1 MRRRSSSVAVFLRT
15 DTAFIVRFLR
25 ARKFDP
31 SAAFR
36 LYARYFEYRAH
47 HGALFRAFRATEPRL
62 KAALLDGFPCV
73 IGPPGGVGGAAGGD
87 GDGTTTTIIVL
98 FASNW
103 DQKVR
108 TRTPGALF
116 WQRRTCDTYESQ
128 TRKQNSSTKGNF
140 HLVYRNRVECNKS

>member
-73 IGPPGGVGGAAGGD
+73 IGPPGGVGGEAGGD

-108 TRTPGALF
+108 TRTPGVILATQILERVR
-116 WQRRTCDTYESQ
+116 QNARHVRVANSEAKSQ
-128 TRKQNSSTKGNF
+128 HEGQLSPR
-140 HLVYRNRVECNKS
+140 L